1 MMQKIRGAG
10 VDTNPQFL
18 YKVEGS
24 DQTGTNLNAN
34 QIERFKI
41 VQNAK
46 QQGAETADDF
56 VEQMLIA
63 SSPIQMLAQK
73 QLNNRDA
80 RFSKEQLKSIFNRYS
95 PVIQIT
101 NPNYVEP
108 EL

>member
-1 MMQKIRGAG
+1 MQKIKGAG
-10 VDTNPQFL
+10 VDTNPRFL

-46 QQGAETADDF
+46 RAGANTADDF

-80 RFSKEQLKSIFNRYS
+80 RFNKTQLKSIFNKYS
-95 PVIQIT
+95 PVIQIA

>member
-1 MMQKIRGAG
+1 
-10 VDTNPQFL
+10 
-18 YKVEGS
+18 
-24 DQTGTNLNAN
+24 
-34 QIERFKI
+34 
-41 VQNAK
+41 
-46 QQGAETADDF
+46 
-56 VEQMLIA
+56 MLIA